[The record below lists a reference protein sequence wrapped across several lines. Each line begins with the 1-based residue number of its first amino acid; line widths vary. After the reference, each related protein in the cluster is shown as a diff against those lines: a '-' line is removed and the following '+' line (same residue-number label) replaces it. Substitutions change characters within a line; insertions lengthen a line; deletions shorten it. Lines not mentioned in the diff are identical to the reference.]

1 MRILVTGAGGFLGR
15 AVVRR
20 LLERGDEVFG
30 LGRSPQP
37 ELEKL
42 GVLFTR
48 GDVAD
53 FSAVCEACR
62 GMDGVIHTAA
72 KAGVWG
78 RYEDYYAANVTGTRN
93 VIAAC
98 RAQGVHLLVHT
109 STPSVVYNGLDIEG
123 GNEALPLCA
132 KAPNAYV
139 ATKVIAE
146 REALLADAPGV
157 LSVCALRPHLIFGVG
172 DPHLLPRVIA
182 AAKAGRFRIVGNG
195 KNRVDVT
202 HVGSAALAHVLALD
216 ALAAGRG
223 CGRAYFISQGEPV
236 LLWPWINALLAR
248 IGVPEVTGH
257 VPAPLAG
264 FAGAAMEG
272 AWRLF
277 ALRGEPPLTRFSA
290 LELATRHWVDISSAR
305 ADLGYSPAIST
316 AEGVEAYARDYL
328 ARSAVR

>member
-15 AVVRR
+15 AIVRR
-20 LLERGDEVFG
+20 LLARGDEVFG
-30 LGRSPQP
+30 LGRRPQP

-53 FSAVCEACR
+53 AAAVHEACR
-62 GMDGVIHTAA
+62 GMDAVIHTAA

-78 RYEDYYAANVTGTRN
+78 RAEDYFAANVTGTRN

-98 RAQGVHLLVHT
+98 RAQGVRLLVHT
-109 STPSVVYNGLDIEG
+109 STPSVVYNGRDIEG
-123 GNEALPLCA
+123 GNESLPYCA

-139 ATKVIAE
+139 ATKALAE
-146 REALLADAPGV
+146 REALAADAPGV

-182 AAKAGRFRIVGNG
+182 AAKAGRLRVVGEG

-202 HVGSAALAHVLALD
+202 HVESAALAHVLAVD

-223 CGRAYFISQGEPV
+223 CGRAYFVSQGEPV
-236 LLWPWINALLAR
+236 LLWPWINALLSQ

-257 VPAPLAG
+257 VSAPLAE
-264 FAGAAMEG
+264 FAGGAMERT
-272 AWRLF
+272 WRLF
-277 ALRGEPPLTRFSA
+277 SLRGEPSLTRFSA
-290 LELATRHWVDISSAR
+290 AELSRSHWFDISSAR
-305 ADLGYSPAIST
+305 GDLGYAPAIST
-316 AEGVEAYARDYL
+316 QEGVEAYAKDYL
-328 ARSAVR
+328 ARIPSR